1 MFLLVPLLGTVIATI
16 AHELGHFAIAALLRL
31 GPCLVNIGV
40 GPPLIRV
47 RIGPTTFVLRLVPAS
62 GIVVCVPP
70 SCSRLRSIAFVLGG
84 VFGNLTGFVLLDGLA
99 ALSSAAHSTAYV
111 PPQWFLIGLAL
122 FELPVAV
129 IALIPHRAKIGHRR
143 IASDGLQLF
152 NLLFRRTPSALPV
165 LHKYVLR
172 DYARTGQPIPP
183 PSPAFPDIAYQF
195 LRTDRITDP
204 WVHRDFTAASAE
216 LLARNDLPP
225 AERSALITV
234 VLATDIYAGTTF
246 QTPQTLD
253 ALSQEALHLCPTP
266 VNGVLRAAILL
277 AIGRGAEAKP
287 MLLAL
292 ADQTMDLDDTALCQA
307 LLARTEN
314 DLAAKQAWLSQAIE
328 NATRAK
334 LPTPAETF
342 TAIAS
347 RTKLLA

>member
-31 GPCLVNIGV
+31 GPRLVNIGV
-40 GPPLIRV
+40 GPPLVRA

-84 VFGNLTGFVLLDGLA
+84 VLGNIAGFVLLDGFA
-99 ALSSAAHSTAYV
+99 ALSSATGSASYV
-111 PPQWFLIGLAL
+111 PPQWFWIGLAL

-129 IALIPHRAKIGHRR
+129 IALIPHRATIGHRR
-143 IASDGLQLF
+143 LPSDGLQLF

-165 LHKYVLR
+165 LHEYFLR
-172 DYARTGQPIPP
+172 DYARTGQPTPP
-183 PSPAFPDIAYQF
+183 PSPAFPDIAYQ
-195 LRTDRITDP
+195 LRRTDRITDP
-204 WVHRDFTAASAE
+204 WVHRDFTAATAE
-216 LLARNDLPP
+216 LLTRNDLPP
-225 AERSALITV
+225 AERSVLITV

-253 ALSQEALHLCPTP
+253 ALSQEALRLCPTP
-266 VNGVLRAAILL
+266 ATGVVRAAILL

-292 ADQTMDLDDTALCQA
+292 ADQIMDHEDTALCQA

-314 DLAAKQAWLSQAIE
+314 DSAAKQAWLSQAIE
-328 NATRAK
+328 NVTRAE
-334 LPTPAETF
+334 LPTPAKTF